1 MRDDNGSVVCFTP
14 ETYSLSPHRSG
25 GSRVRDLVY
34 SPMGRSSSRRR
45 REGRFLEK
53 GAELATGL
61 PLLSKA
67 QVQDERNIPGFHMKP
82 WPEDKYEI

>member
-1 MRDDNGSVVCFTP
+1 MRDDKGGVVCFTL

-34 SPMGRSSSRRR
+34 SPKGRSSSRRR

-53 GAELATGL
+53 EAELAIGL
-61 PLLSKA
+61 PLLRTPM
-67 QVQDERNIPGFHMKP
+67 V
-82 WPEDKYEI
+82 